1 MKYLIVLYRP
11 VNVIANFLLFIPVSV
26 APICLNDKPEIVINE
41 RALLVGWGKLSGQNN
56 VVSTIISI
64 NRIFYYR
71 ELRHRAQF
79 IHGNHVRP
87 TILLVI
93 ALAWWCAGFFF
104 YS

>member
-56 VVSTIISI
+56 VVSTIIYI
-64 NRIFYYR
+64 NRIFTTGNLGT
-71 ELRHRAQF
+71 ELSLF
-79 IHGNHVRP
+79 METTSDP
-87 TILLVI
+87 P
-93 ALAWWCAGFFF
+93 